1 MQSRDTAVPVSGLS
15 ATAPT
20 CPFQRTSTKTGA
32 YFPPGLRKAA
42 ALEKSIHKE
51 ILGQIDGELLSHS
64 ENYFIA
70 PRPTDAIKWSRRL
83 KKLAK
88 TPAVRCLGAPDNARV
103 IASLNRL
110 TVTLERILD
119 KLKEL
124 AGIALYIIVMV
135 VITILSYMLRG
146 D

>member
-1 MQSRDTAVPVSGLS
+1 M
-15 ATAPT
+15 
-20 CPFQRTSTKTGA
+20 
-32 YFPPGLRKAA
+32 
-42 ALEKSIHKE
+42 
-51 ILGQIDGELLSHS
+51 
-64 ENYFIA
+64 
-70 PRPTDAIKWSRRL
+70 
-83 KKLAK
+83 
-88 TPAVRCLGAPDNARV
+88 RCLGAPDNARV

>member
-1 MQSRDTAVPVSGLS
+1 MEP
-15 ATAPT
+15 PT
-20 CPFQRTSTKTGA
+20 QETCQ
-32 YFPPGLRKAA
+32 
-42 ALEKSIHKE
+42 
-51 ILGQIDGELLSHS
+51 
-64 ENYFIA
+64 
-70 PRPTDAIKWSRRL
+70 
-83 KKLAK
+83 